1 MKDVNIEEKEIK
13 NQINIYIKKCKPKY
27 FKKDDVNEIMELME
41 NIIKYID
48 KLKIERNIE
57 NDILKNKNNLLN
69 SKLEIIKINL
79 ENNMNV
85 QGILIY
91 LDNLK
96 NDENLIIRMFLK
108 TYLYIFYIIFYL
120 LTIFNNKKTIKKI
133 K

>member
-1 MKDVNIEEKEIK
+1 
-13 NQINIYIKKCKPKY
+13 
-27 FKKDDVNEIMELME
+27 ME

-48 KLKIERNIE
+48 KSNIERNIE

>member
-13 NQINIYIKKCKPKY
+13 NQINIYIKECKPKY